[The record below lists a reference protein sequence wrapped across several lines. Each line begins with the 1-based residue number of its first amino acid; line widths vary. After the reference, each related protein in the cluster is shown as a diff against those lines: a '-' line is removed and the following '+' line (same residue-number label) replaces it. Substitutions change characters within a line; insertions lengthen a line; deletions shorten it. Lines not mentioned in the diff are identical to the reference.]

1 MPHVAFIGL
10 GRMGQ
15 GMAGRYLDSGFT
27 VAVWNRS
34 KAKADDLIAC
44 GAMGRLAGVRGAPEV
59 VARISVC
66 RESGGCDLTYKNKYS
81 HLPKVQVP
89 MTTSDRRIDAR
100 DWLLLGVLSILWGGS
115 FFFTGASLK
124 ELPPLTVVFLRVA
137 LAAII
142 LLPVLLFY
150 RTAFPESLSGWTPFF
165 ALALLNNVLPFSL
178 IVVGQTYIPS
188 GLASVLNATTP
199 LFTVLV
205 MAAAGDEKLYARRV
219 AGVIVGLIG
228 VIVLHGQSLDFEAG
242 QSVGIML
249 CLAAAFF
256 YGLAALY
263 ARRKLLN
270 SPPLAT
276 AAFQLM
282 ASSLV
287 MAVVAAAVERPWQL
301 ALPGLATWLA
311 ILGSAALSTALA
323 YIIFFRIL
331 RRAGS
336 TNVMLVTLLIP
347 VTAILLGY
355 LVLGETISLREI
367 GGAVVIGSA
376 LLIID
381 GRTSR
386 LFRRPVAIR

>member
-1 MPHVAFIGL
+1 MTA
-10 GRMGQ
+10 
-15 GMAGRYLDSGFT
+15 
-27 VAVWNRS
+27 N
-34 KAKADDLIAC
+34 DD
-44 GAMGRLAGVRGAPEV
+44 
-59 VARISVC
+59 
-66 RESGGCDLTYKNKYS
+66 
-81 HLPKVQVP
+81 
-89 MTTSDRRIDAR
+89 RIDAR
-100 DWLLLGVLSILWGGS
+100 DWSLLAVLSVLWGGS
-115 FFFTGASLK
+115 FFFNGVVLK
-124 ELPPLTVVFLRVA
+124 ELPPLTVVLLRVA
-137 LAAII
+137 FAAMI
-142 LLPVLLFY
+142 LLPVLRAY
-150 RTAFPESLSGWTPFF
+150 QIRFPVGLSGWKPFF
-165 ALALLNNVLPFSL
+165 AIALLNNVLPFSL
-178 IVVGQTYIPS
+178 IVMGQTYIPS

-205 MAAAGDEKLYARRV
+205 MAAAGDEKLHARRV

-228 VIVLHGQSLDFEAG
+228 VIILHGQSLDFEAG
-242 QSVGIML
+242 QSVGILL

-263 ARRKLLN
+263 ARRKLLD

-301 ALPGLATWLA
+301 PLPGVATWLA
-311 ILGSAALSTALA
+311 IVGSAALSTALA

-347 VTAILLGY
+347 VTAILLGV
-355 LVLGETISLREI
+355 LVLGEAISLREI
-367 GGAVVIGSA
+367 VGAVVIGSA

-381 GRTSR
+381 GRV
-386 LFRRPVAIR
+386 LQ